1 MQDVIDTPWYRVP
14 TVWLVISIPALT
26 VAGCLLTMYLAVTN
40 PDPVLPR
47 IDDVE
52 ASESR

>member
-1 MQDVIDTPWYRVP
+1 MQDETTTPWYRVP

-26 VAGCLLTMYLAVTN
+26 VVGCLLTMYLAITN

-47 IDDVE
+47 TEVVE
-52 ASESR
+52 ASERP